1 VTSALLLSYFERK
14 RAKRL
19 SNKLIDVVNSSKPI
33 KQDDKCHN
41 VAGINKRSKRCDVTY
56 TISVV
61 GLASQEVDV
70 LANLTNEKL

>member
-1 VTSALLLSYFERK
+1 MSYFERT

-41 VAGINKRSKRCDVTY
+41 AASINKRPKRCDVTY
-56 TISVV
+56 ANFVV

-70 LANLTNEKL
+70 LSNSTNENL

>member
-1 VTSALLLSYFERK
+1 MSYFERT

-33 KQDDKCHN
+33 KQDDKCHK
-41 VAGINKRSKRCDVTY
+41 AASINKRPKRCDVTY
-56 TISVV
+56 ANFVV

>member
-1 VTSALLLSYFERK
+1 MSYFERK

-19 SNKLIDVVNSSKPI
+19 SNKLIDMVNSSKPI

-41 VAGINKRSKRCDVTY
+41 AASINKRDKMCDVTY
-56 TISVV
+56 ANFVV

-70 LANLTNEKL
+70 LTNPTNENP